1 MLELRLKNGNFN
13 KNALSKIESQCHVD
27 FKDVFGS
34 KIVQV
39 LSGPGTPLLPAA
51 VADGG
56 GAARDPEE
64 EG

>member
-1 MLELRLKNGNFN
+1 MTPSPSVISNEEDQEE
-13 KNALSKIESQCHVD
+13 AED
-27 FKDVFGS
+27 
-34 KIVQV
+34 
-39 LSGPGTPLLPAA
+39 GPGTPLLPAA